1 MCVRNSPNKASRR
14 TSSKRTKE
22 YAVTKPFTLWLAA
35 ITCILLAVAAPVQ
48 AQNPLLEGKD
58 YVRIEPPLATSN
70 PNKIEVVEY
79 FSYACPHCSELNP
92 YLHKWE
98 SQLSADVVFSR
109 VPVNFNPF
117 YLLMARLYYSLE
129 EIGELKRLD
138 SAVFSAIHE
147 KGVKLIDDQ
156 SILEWVTSQGVDAK
170 KFSSAYH
177 SFAVANKVRQAE
189 QQAKDSKLQGVPALV
204 VDGRYRVVGKNIKS
218 TAELLLITDKLIDM
232 ARQERKSKAKK

>member
-1 MCVRNSPNKASRR
+1 MSSRR
-14 TSSKRTKE
+14 IKE
-22 YAVTKPFTLWLAA
+22 KTVTKLMSNWLAA
-35 ITCILLAVAAPVQ
+35 IACSLLAFTMPAH
-48 AQNPLLEGKD
+48 AQTALVEGRD
-58 YVRIEPPLATSN
+58 YVTIEPALPSEN

-79 FSYACPHCSELNP
+79 FSYACPHCYELNT
-92 YLHKWE
+92 HITKWE
-98 SQLSADVVFSR
+98 SKLPADVVFTR